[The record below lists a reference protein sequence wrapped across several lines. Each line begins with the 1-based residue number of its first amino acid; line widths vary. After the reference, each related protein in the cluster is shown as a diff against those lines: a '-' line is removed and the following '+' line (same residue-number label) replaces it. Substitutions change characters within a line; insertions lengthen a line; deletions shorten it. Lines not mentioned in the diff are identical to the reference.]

1 MNLLVHWFIYLLFIH
16 SFIHSFIHLFIYSFI
31 ILSIYSCIYKNCFV
45 PHKIPH
51 KIPYSY
57 LISWCGYFV
66 EIQSFSRVS
75 GNSPEN
81 LPKLFFCTKFRH
93 QEIRRNFGIRAL
105 TSHIQVSSGVYIL
118 FATTVA
124 THQRL
129 FTKYGKYFNLILISF
144 SKNFETHV

>member
-16 SFIHSFIHLFIYSFI
+16 SFIHSFIYSFIHLFIHYFI
-31 ILSIYSCIYKNCFV
+31 YLFMYLQNSA
-45 PHKIPH
+45 PH

-105 TSHIQVSSGVYIL
+105 TSHIQVSSGVYLL